1 MKEETMRFYLL
12 DVSYETEM
20 SKPVILLWG
29 VNEGNERVLLK
40 DPRFR
45 PYFYVLL
52 REGVDSVSVKNEI
65 MKLSKPKSP
74 IISVEEVKKKYFG
87 RPRSALKVT
96 TVIPEYVREY
106 RELVRTIDGVEDV
119 LEADIRFSMRYIID
133 KGLKPHA
140 WYDVKVKELG
150 KSPVYRVDNVY
161 EVLED
166 LREVHS
172 DERPEL
178 RALSFDIEVYNKS
191 GTPRPESDPIIS
203 VAIATRDKVMSKVAE
218 TKSDLEVIKWFKET
232 VLELDPD
239 LVYGYNCNNF
249 DWPYLI
255 ERSKRIGIKLDVGRK
270 VGVLPTSG
278 AYGHYSIPGRLNVD
292 IYDFAKDVYEIK
304 VKTLENVADYLGVMK
319 KEDRVII
326 PGHEIYK
333 YWEDPSLRE
342 TLRKYNEAD
351 ALSTYLL
358 AEIFVPFGE
367 QLSYLTGLPLDQVG
381 AAPVGFKVEWYL
393 MRIAYSV
400 NELVPNRVERKVQSY
415 KGAIVLKP
423 IRGVHENVAVLDFS
437 SMYPNIMIKYN
448 VGPDTLVRPGEKYD
462 PNDVYVAPSGHKF
475 RKRPDAFFKI
485 SLVQLLELRKEIK
498 NKLKELDPSS
508 PQYKIL
514 DDRQKAVKVLA
525 NAHYGYMGWP
535 HARWYCRECA
545 EAVTSWGRKLI
556 TESIELA
563 RKLGLKVIYGD
574 TDSLFVIY
582 DKEKVEK
589 LIKVIEE
596 KLGFEVKIDKIYK
609 KLFFTEAKKRYA
621 GITQDGRID
630 IVGFEAV
637 RGDWAEIA
645 KEVQEKVIELVLK
658 EGDTKKAIEYVRDVI
673 SKLKKGQIPI
683 EKLVIWKTLE
693 KRLDEYKVEAPHVSA
708 AKYAVERGY
717 EVRKGD
723 KIGYVIVK
731 GAGKLSKRAK
741 PWFLS
746 SVEEIDTSYYIDH
759 QIIPA
764 AMRILGYFGV
774 TEDMLKGR
782 AYGLMAF
789 FRKESENESKDKRA

>member
-1 MKEETMRFYLL
+1 MHSKIRFYLL
-12 DVSYETEM
+12 DVSYEIEA

-29 VNEGNERVLLK
+29 IEKSGERVLLK
-40 DPRFR
+40 DLRFR
-45 PYFYVLL
+45 PYFYALL
-52 REGVDSVSVKNEI
+52 KEGAKADEI
-65 MKLSKPKSP
+65 IENIKKLSRPKSP
-74 IISVEEVKKKYFG
+74 IVSVEELVRKYFG
-87 RPRSALKVT
+87 REKKVLKIT
-96 TVIPEYVREY
+96 TVIPEFVREY
-106 RELVRTIDGVEDV
+106 RELVKSVNGVEDV

-133 KGLKPHA
+133 KGIRPNA
-140 WYDVKVKELG
+140 WYEVDVSPLG
-150 KSPVYRVDNVY
+150 KIPAYRVDRVY
-161 EVLED
+161 EVVGN
-166 LREVHS
+166 LREV
-172 DERPEL
+172 DVNEKPKL
-178 RALSFDIEVYNKS
+178 REISFDIEVYNKS
-191 GTPRPESDPIIS
+191 GTPRPETDPVIS
-203 VAIATRDKVMSKVAE
+203 IAIATEDGVISKLAE
-218 TKSDLEVIKWFKET
+218 TKNDLDLLKWFKEK
-232 VLELDPD
+232 VLQLDPD
-239 LVYGYNCNNF
+239 LIYGYNCNAF
-249 DWPYLI
+249 DWPYLV
-255 ERSKRIGIKLDVGRK
+255 ERCKKLGLKLDVGRK
-270 VGVLPTSG
+270 VGVIPASG

-292 IYDFAKDVYEIK
+292 VYDFAKDVYEIK

-319 KEDRVII
+319 KNERVII

-358 AEIFVPFGE
+358 AKIFVPFGE

-393 MRIAYSV
+393 MRIAYEV
-400 NELVPNRVERKVQSY
+400 NELVPNRVERRVQSY

-423 IRGVHENVAVLDFS
+423 VRGVHENVAVLDFS

-462 PNDVYVAPSGHKF
+462 PEEVYVAPSGHKF

-485 SLVQLLELRKEIK
+485 SLLQLLQIRKEIK
-498 NKLKELDPSS
+498 AKLKELDPNSAE
-508 PQYKIL
+508 YKIL
-514 DDRQKAVKVLA
+514 NDRQKAVKVLA

-535 HARWYCRECA
+535 HARWYCKECA

-556 TESIELA
+556 TESIQMA

-582 DKEKVEK
+582 DEEKVRK
-589 LIKVIEE
+589 LIELIEKE
-596 KLGFEVKIDKIYK
+596 LGFEVKIDKIYK

-621 GITQDGRID
+621 GITIDGKVD

-658 EGDTKKAIEYVRDVI
+658 EGDTKKAVEYVRETI
-673 SKLKKGQIPI
+673 RLLRNREIPL

-717 EVRKGD
+717 EVKKGD

-731 GAGKLSKRAK
+731 GGGKLSKRAR

-746 SVEEIDTSYYIDH
+746 SINEVDVDYYVDH
-759 QIIPA
+759 QIVPA
-764 AMRILGYFGV
+764 ALRILGYFGV
-774 TEDMLKGR
+774 TEDVLKGR
-782 AYGLMAF
+782 ARGLMAF
-789 FRKESENESKDKRA
+789 FKSDSRKGD